1 MARRKRF
8 HSQRATYHVM
18 LRGND
23 GQHIFFCEADRVRL
37 CLLMQEGV
45 ERFGHRIHAFCFMSN
60 HIHLAIQVSEAS
72 ISRIIQHL
80 AFRYTR
86 YINRSQ
92 RRIGHLFQGRFKSIL
107 VQGDLYMKEL
117 VRYIHLNPVRSGM
130 VDLPDKYVW
139 SSHNAYMQ
147 ETAFIWLEQSRVLHC
162 FGDTP
167 GKAVQKYG
175 EYILKGIGKE
185 PEFDFKSGDIEGI
198 LGTKEFAEDVIRQNS
213 QTTKQKIT
221 LAELTFEVCK
231 KYRLSE
237 QELCMPGK
245 HPMNSRARAVLALLV
260 RETEGVS
267 IEGLARFLKREASG
281 VSKLAIRL
289 EKNLRETDPVA
300 CEIQELRNLFFCPE
314 NRGFAK
320 AINSG
325 MSECQA

>member
-1 MARRKRF
+1 MARRRRF
-8 HSQRATYHVM
+8 HSQKATYHVM

-23 GQHIFFCEADRVRL
+23 GQQIFFCEADRVRL

-45 ERFGHRIHAFCFMSN
+45 ERFGHQIHAFCFMSN
-60 HIHLAIQVSEAS
+60 HIHLAIEVSEAS

-92 RRIGHLFQGRFKSIL
+92 KRIGHLFQGRFKSIL

-130 VDLPDKYVW
+130 VALPDKYVW

-147 ETAFIWLEQSRVLHC
+147 EAAFTWLEQSRVLHC
-162 FGDTP
+162 FGDTL

-175 EYILKGIGKE
+175 EYVLKGIGKE
-185 PEFDFKSGDIEGI
+185 PEFDFKSGDTEGI
-198 LGTKEFAEDVIRQNS
+198 LGTKEFAEDIIRQNS
-213 QTTKQKIT
+213 QTTKPNIT
-221 LAELTFEVCK
+221 LAELILEVCK
-231 KYRLSE
+231 RYRLSE

-245 HPMNSRARAVLALLV
+245 HPINSRARAVLALLA
-260 RETEGVS
+260 RETKGIS
-267 IEGLARFLKREASG
+267 IEELARFLKREASG

-289 EKNLRETDPVA
+289 EKKSAETDPVA
-300 CEIQELRNLFFCPE
+300 REIQELRNVLFCSE
-314 NRGFAK
+314 NHEFAK
-320 AINSG
+320 TTDSG